1 MSWNAMLIDGPLE
14 GRTMTVDEDPSDEPP
29 SAIEV
34 EGQRYIY
41 CGFAEDRPRYRHEEV
56 AETV

>member
-1 MSWNAMLIDGPLE
+1 
-14 GRTMTVDEDPSDEPP
+14 MTVDEDPSDEPP